1 MHILKWVIMQYS
13 YLLNASTNIQ
23 LRIKSS
29 EGFIF
34 PSMLM
39 LLMLTIFFLSYFS
52 TRYMLKFNTLDN
64 LEHYYLNEIIE
75 AISQKK

>member
-1 MHILKWVIMQYS
+1 MHILKYMIMQYT
-13 YLLNASTNIQ
+13 YLLNVSTSIQ

-34 PSMLM
+34 PSMLI
-39 LLMLTIFFLSYFS
+39 LLMLTILFLSYFS

-64 LEHYYLNEIIE
+64 LEHYYFNEIIE